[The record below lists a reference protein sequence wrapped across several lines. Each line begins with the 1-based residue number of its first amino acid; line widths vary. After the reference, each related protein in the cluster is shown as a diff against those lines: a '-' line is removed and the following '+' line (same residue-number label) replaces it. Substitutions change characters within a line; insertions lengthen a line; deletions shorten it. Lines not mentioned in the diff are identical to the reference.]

1 MYEDFIKGTADM
13 EHRRD
18 DEAHFS
24 QEVNTAAN
32 RRSAAT
38 GDDDNSSDAES
49 HWERRRHDSG
59 LDPTRAAFTEVSRW
73 LRRHAEAEYMELWLG
88 VVLEDVI
95 LEVL

>member
-24 QEVNTAAN
+24 HEVNRAAT

-38 GDDDNSSDAES
+38 GDDYSDAES
-49 HWERRRHDSG
+49 HWERRRRNDDG
-59 LDPTRAAFTEVSRW
+59 LDPTRAAFSEVSRW
-73 LRRHAEAEYMELWLG
+73 RRRRRRRRRRGARREAE
-88 VVLEDVI
+88 
-95 LEVL
+95 